1 MDCIASGGLRNG
13 VEVAKCLCLGATA
26 AGMAHPFLQSA
37 MHSTEQVLGTI
48 GEIEQQLR
56 ISMFCSGVSTVSDL
70 HQLSLLRR
78 K

>member
-1 MDCIASGGLRNG
+1 
-13 VEVAKCLCLGATA
+13 
-26 AGMAHPFLQSA
+26 MAHPFLQSA

-56 ISMFCSGVSTVSDL
+56 VSMFCSGVSTVSDL
-70 HQLSLLRR
+70 QQLSLLRR